1 MYPVDSDRIAYPAQN
16 LRERHNTECH
26 RLVRQRLAI
35 AHRSTM
41 HDRSISPLAGA
52 YNFRDLG
59 GLQLPDG
66 RRTRHGLLFRSDTLQ
81 ALTAADVAF
90 LRQTIR
96 LRVVVDL
103 RLAHEVAEE
112 GRGLLSAAEE
122 VIYLNAPL
130 EMAKID
136 GILPGEV
143 MKHLYNQCLASESLP
158 AAIRQIAE
166 NAGHPIV
173 FHCAAGKDR
182 TGIVAALVLGL
193 LGVTEEAIIA
203 DYLASTTNMPRV
215 VERLMSWPRYR
226 EHLAAMPDSVYAVEV
241 EPILHLLHT
250 VRSQFGSTR
259 KWAAKR
265 GIPDVLIATMRRR
278 ILDEARAK

>member
-1 MYPVDSDRIAYPAQN
+1 
-16 LRERHNTECH
+16 
-26 RLVRQRLAI
+26 
-35 AHRSTM
+35 M

-81 ALTAADVAF
+81 ALTAPDVAF
-90 LRQTIR
+90 LRQTIG

-112 GRGLLSAAEE
+112 GRGLLSAAHE
-122 VIYLNAPL
+122 VLYLNAPL

-158 AAIRQIAE
+158 TAIRQIAE
-166 NAGHPIV
+166 NAGHPTV

-193 LGVTEEAIIA
+193 LGITEEAIIA

-226 EHLAAMPDSVYAVEV
+226 EHFASMPDSVYAVEV

-265 GIPDVLIATMRRR
+265 GIPDELIATMRRR

>member
-1 MYPVDSDRIAYPAQN
+1 
-16 LRERHNTECH
+16 
-26 RLVRQRLAI
+26 
-35 AHRSTM
+35 M
-41 HDRSISPLAGA
+41 HDRSISPMAGA

-81 ALTAADVAF
+81 ALTASDVAF
-90 LRQTIR
+90 LRQTIG

-112 GRGLLSAAEE
+112 GRGLLSTADE
-122 VIYLNAPL
+122 VTYLNAPL

-143 MKHLYNQCLASESLP
+143 MKHLYNQCLASESLV
-158 AAIRQIAE
+158 AAIRHIAE
-166 NAGHPIV
+166 NAGQPIV

-193 LGVTEEAIIA
+193 LGVAEEVIVA
-203 DYLASTTNMPRV
+203 DYLASTANMPRV
-215 VERLMSWPRYR
+215 VERLKSRPHYR
-226 EHLAAMPDSVYAVEV
+226 EHLLAMPDSVYAVEV
-241 EPILHLLHT
+241 DLILHLLDT
-250 VRSQFGSTR
+250 VRSRFGSAR
-259 KWAAKR
+259 RWAAQR
-265 GIPDVLIATMRRR
+265 GIPDEAIATLRRLV
-278 ILDEARAK
+278 LDEASAK

>member
-1 MYPVDSDRIAYPAQN
+1 
-16 LRERHNTECH
+16 
-26 RLVRQRLAI
+26 
-35 AHRSTM
+35 M

-81 ALTAADVAF
+81 ALTASDVAF
-90 LRQTIR
+90 LRQTIG
-96 LRVVVDL
+96 LRVVIDL
-103 RLAHEVAEE
+103 RLAYEVAEE
-112 GRGLLSAAEE
+112 GRGLLSTADE
-122 VIYLNAPL
+122 VSYLNAPL

-143 MKHLYNQCLASESLP
+143 MKHLYNQCLASASL
-158 AAIRQIAE
+158 AAAVRHIAE
-166 NAGHPIV
+166 NAGRPIV

-193 LGVTEEAIIA
+193 LGVAEEVIVA
-203 DYLASTTNMPRV
+203 DYLASTANMPRV

-226 EHLAAMPDSVYAVEV
+226 EHLVAMPDSVYAVEG
-241 EPILHLLHT
+241 ELILHLLNT
-250 VRSQFGSTR
+250 VRSQFGSAR
-259 KWAAKR
+259 GWAAER
-265 GIPDVLIATMRRR
+265 DIPDEVIATMRRR
-278 ILDEARAK
+278 VLDEASAK